1 MARECLLFLLSRL
14 FLTSLI
20 FHTKWSIENAL
31 KGETVEAVVIGRSK
45 ITQRGQVTLPKE
57 LREKFEL
64 KAGNTL
70 YFLEVDGSI
79 VLKVGPLVLAE

>member
-1 MARECLLFLLSRL
+1 MAREHLLFLLSRRI
-14 FLTSLI
+14 LTSLI
-20 FHTKWSIENAL
+20 FHTEWSIETAL
-31 KGETVEAVVIGRSK
+31 KGENVEAVVIGRSK

-64 KAGNTL
+64 KAGSTL

-79 VLKVGPLVLAE
+79 ILRLGPLVLTE